1 MKIEIILP
9 DQAIAGTL
17 TYMSVENGEG
27 FLCNAVLNGLD
38 DGNVYDTTKED
49 KPVDPAPAGGYEPD
63 IRADG
68 SVLIRPK
75 M

>member
-1 MKIEIILP
+1 MKIEIVLP
-9 DQAIAGTL
+9 DEAIAGTL
-17 TYMSVENGEG
+17 TFLSVENGEG
-27 FLCNAVLNGLD
+27 FLNNVVLNDLE
-38 DGNVYDTTKED
+38 DGNLYDTISDTKT
-49 KPVDPAPAGGYEPD
+49 DPAPAGGYEPD

>member
-1 MKIEIILP
+1 MKIEIVLP
-9 DQAIAGTL
+9 DGAIAGTM
-17 TYMSVENGEG
+17 TYMSIEDGQPYLNNV
-27 FLCNAVLNGLD
+27 VLNDLE
-38 DGNVYDTTKED
+38 DGNLYDTTSDTKTD
-49 KPVDPAPAGGYEPD
+49 LTQAGGYEPD